1 MKDIIMTISND
12 IINNNEFSMS
22 ILNPLID
29 DVEIINIAI
38 WASIVWGIKNNI
50 EFDFIG
56 NNLKKN
62 ILNTIR
68 NEKRR
73 R

>member
-29 DVEIINIAI
+29 DIEIINIAI
-38 WASIVWGIKNNI
+38 WTSIVWGIKNNI

-62 ILNTIR
+62 ILNAIR